1 MVDAVVVA
9 NESIGDAAQ
18 FQQAIPVGVV
28 ACQTRDFQ
36 TEDDADVSQGNFA
49 GQASEPGTFVGTGSG
64 EPEVFIDGDHLLL
77 RDGPRTRSHGKAQ
90 ILQFGHSL
98 RLFGPAG
105 PSGRSGQEAV
115 ILLEFYLKS
124 DLAGRLLTL

>member
-77 RDGPRTRSHGKAQ
+77 SSAAIIKTRVWASFNQLAMRSPRANPERLSVLDPESPRSSSMVSTCTFVVPQ
-90 ILQFGHSL
+90 
-98 RLFGPAG
+98 
-105 PSGRSGQEAV
+105 
-115 ILLEFYLKS
+115 
-124 DLAGRLLTL
+124 